1 MRFLHLSDIH
11 FTDCDNPPDTDVD
24 RAVRDRMLEDIQKV
38 HGERG
43 DMHGVLVVGDIAARG
58 KRVEYEVAAR
68 FLDRTCELVGLSANH
83 VVCVPGNHDIDR
95 DRQGALHRAARFQLR
110 RVDAR
115 EISEILLGL
124 LRDDDAKQTFLRPL
138 EAYNEFALRYGCAID
153 YESFLWKPKI
163 LDFGDR
169 RLYVHGVNSSWICD
183 RSDSSEDDVGRVV
196 VGEFQLPP
204 IAQDPSAISVAL
216 CHHPLR
222 WLRDAKIIDPWL
234 VRAQLLLTGH
244 EHEAGIAVS
253 DDGRFVRIA
262 SGAVNPVQTHDVW
275 IPAYNVIELELPA
288 DDRLRVRV
296 FTRSWQR
303 ARAEFGPDES
313 TPQPYSCELRLVPQD
328 QKRPNV
334 VRSTLRSER
343 PSLSAG
349 LKIVRPEPESFLSGE
364 RKVVYRV
371 MTASRDIRR
380 RAAREL
386 GLLLGDE
393 RLEGL
398 ALDKEVLRRALAG
411 NRLVELMKAIY
422 D

>member
-1 MRFLHLSDIH
+1 
-11 FTDCDNPPDTDVD
+11 
-24 RAVRDRMLEDIQKV
+24 
-38 HGERG
+38 
-43 DMHGVLVVGDIAARG
+43 MHGILVVGDIAAMG
-58 KRVEYEVAAR
+58 KRVEYEVAAQ
-68 FLDRTCELVGLSANH
+68 FLDQTCELVGLSANH

-95 DRQGALHRAARFQLR
+95 DQQNALHRAVRFQLR

-115 EISEILLGL
+115 EISEVLLGL
-124 LRDDDAKQTFLRPL
+124 LRDDDAKKTFLKPL

-153 YESFLWKPKI
+153 QEPFLWKPKI
-163 LDFGDR
+163 LDLGAR
-169 RLYVHGVNSSWICD
+169 SLYIHGVNSSWICD
-183 RSDSSEDDVGRVV
+183 GSDSYENDVERVV

-204 IAQDPSAISVAL
+204 IAQDSSAISVAL

-244 EHEAGIAVS
+244 EHEAGIAMS
-253 DDGRFVRIA
+253 DDGLFVRIA

-296 FTRSWQR
+296 FTRSWQC
-303 ARAEFGPDES
+303 ARAEFGPDQS
-313 TPQPYSCELRLVPQD
+313 TPQPYFCDLRLAP
-328 QKRPNV
+328 RSAGPEASNV
-334 VRSTLRSER
+334 VESTLRNEMR
-343 PSLSAG
+343 LLPAG
-349 LKIVRPEPESFLSGE
+349 STIVRPEPESFVSGE
-364 RKVVYRV
+364 REVVYRI
-371 MTASRDIRR
+371 MSASRDMRR
-380 RAAREL
+380 RAARQL

-393 RLEGL
+393 GLAGL
-398 ALDKEVLRRALAG
+398 ALDKEVLRRAISG